1 MSTPEEVSQYFG
13 TIGRRVMVGGT
24 YCLAAMLMFV
34 TGWPLNH
41 AVLTV
46 APRTV
51 LWCVIFFFASAAAC
65 SAYLTVSEIFRNE
78 IRTPAVAFF
87 FAISVL
93 AGGVVAPWLSIT
105 LMSEGSNR
113 GHAFLGYTVASVF
126 ILIGGL
132 IVSFPGVDA
141 EQGPLET
148 VATPLAAR
156 GPRAGAES
164 GLTSHVR
171 LPPAPDG
178 SADRSLSGSAREH
191 PRNAGLTGG
200 QARGDVAHIALNNHR
215 TDSSADKLTRR
226 RGRRRRAP
234 SGDGRSR

>member
-1 MSTPEEVSQYFG
+1 MSTPEEVSHYFG

-78 IRTPAVAFF
+78 IRT
-87 FAISVL
+87 
-93 AGGVVAPWLSIT
+93 W
-105 LMSEGSNR
+105 
-113 GHAFLGYTVASVF
+113 
-126 ILIGGL
+126 
-132 IVSFPGVDA
+132 
-141 EQGPLET
+141 
-148 VATPLAAR
+148 
-156 GPRAGAES
+156 
-164 GLTSHVR
+164 
-171 LPPAPDG
+171 
-178 SADRSLSGSAREH
+178 
-191 PRNAGLTGG
+191 NAGLTGG